1 LVRYYESVRLSALS
15 DDDIAQL
22 TPCRLNGKL
31 HISATCADGSIS
43 DCDEPRCQCDHILMA
58 WRANWSKMRR

>member
-1 LVRYYESVRLSALS
+1 VVRYYECVRLSELS
-15 DDDIAQL
+15 DDDIPQL
-22 TPCRLNGKL
+22 TSCRVNGKL

-43 DCDEPRCQCDHILMA
+43 DCEEARCQCDHILMA